1 MRSIFYDSTI
11 IFQAVVHI
19 AESFHIPTPA
29 HDYAHAQSHSN
40 ALYDIDIRLRYAILP
55 VASDLS
61 QSRSQHEK

>member
-40 ALYDIDIRLRYAILP
+40 ALYDIDIRLRICYF
-55 VASDLS
+55 ASG
-61 QSRSQHEK
+61 Q